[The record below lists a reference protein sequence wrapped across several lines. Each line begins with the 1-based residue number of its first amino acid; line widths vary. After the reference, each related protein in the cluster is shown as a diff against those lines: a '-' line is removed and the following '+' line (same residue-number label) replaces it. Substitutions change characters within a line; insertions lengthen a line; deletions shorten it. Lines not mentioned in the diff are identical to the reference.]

1 MARRIHLPLIVDVV
15 LVSDPAEIRAVNEA
29 RAVDRN
35 FIRRGPLINQLLV
48 ARIRRWFEIMGQ
60 LLPSLTPRGD
70 HVRAERQSELAAKL
84 DPSAGATLWTDAQ
97 IAPLASYVR
106 GGGSADDACVMTQQI
121 VGNLFDPLYR
131 ADRATW
137 NAARMI
143 DRFREGFSPVQI
155 VWQLTGQLARARAL
169 LVDRANKD
177 RWCMHGTAIGVHGI
191 VQALARM
198 RELRAAQTAASLCDD
213 AVLCQCLAPP
223 RQVPRTVE
231 TPFETPIVDRGLRA
245 GAILFLRLTAAGT
258 QAPDP
263 EMVFMHGHWNA
274 CPARAFVTGLLL
286 TVWRRSFQEAGAHE
300 PN

>member
-1 MARRIHLPLIVDVV
+1 MARRIRLPLIVDVV
-15 LVSDPAEIRAVNEA
+15 LVSDPAEIRAINEA
-29 RAVDRN
+29 DAVDRN
-35 FIRRGPLINQLLV
+35 FIGRGPLINRLIV
-48 ARIRRWFEIMGQ
+48 ARIRRWFGIMGQ

-84 DPSAGATLWTDAQ
+84 DPSAGARLWTDEQ
-97 IAPLASYVR
+97 IVTLASYVR
-106 GGGSADDACVMTQQI
+106 GAGSADDASIMTQQI
-121 VGNLFDPLYR
+121 VGNLFDTLYR
-131 ADRATW
+131 ADQATW
-137 NAARMI
+137 KAARMI
-143 DRFREGFSPVQI
+143 DRFRDGFSPIQI

-198 RELRAAQTAASLCDD
+198 RELRATRTAASVCDN
-213 AVLCQCLAPP
+213 AVLGQCLAPP

-231 TPFETPIVDRGLRA
+231 APFETPVVDGGLRVGDIVVLQLA
-245 GAILFLRLTAAGT
+245 TAGT

-263 EMVFMHGHWNA
+263 EMVFMHRHWNA

-286 TVWRRSFQEAGAHE
+286 TVWRRSFQEAGGA
-300 PN
+300 